1 MCSKARNTLRPRERR
16 IMRDLSVKNVEYH
29 EVGFAVVDD
38 VADPKTA
45 AMTRELFESSD
56 YDYMVQTRTQH
67 YSHVFKSNDPELPGA
82 GEVYS
87 ARFFRSATVERSEL
101 IKNLVETHI
110 QPCVSDV
117 TKLDCKEDF
126 SLRAYRLDA
135 GDHFRSHVDDYAG
148 SVGFIYYLC
157 TDWKWD
163 WGGILHVKV
172 DGQIR
177 SSVPAYNRL
186 VVVNHGLRLPHF
198 VSPIASYAL
207 QPRYMLV
214 GLLP

>member
-1 MCSKARNTLRPRERR
+1 
-16 IMRDLSVKNVEYH
+16 MRDLSVKNVEYH

-126 SLRAYRLDA
+126 SYEHIGSMPVIISEVMWMIMLGALDL
-135 GDHFRSHVDDYAG
+135 
-148 SVGFIYYLC
+148 FI
-157 TDWKWD
+157 TFAPT
-163 WGGILHVKV
+163 GNGIGVAF
-172 DGQIR
+172 
-177 SSVPAYNRL
+177 ST
-186 VVVNHGLRLPHF
+186 
-198 VSPIASYAL
+198 
-207 QPRYMLV
+207 
-214 GLLP
+214 